1 MPEVN
6 IEIGGR
12 NFQVA
17 CQEGEE
23 HFLLSAARML
33 DLEASEL
40 IGQLGRVP
48 EERMLLMSGLMLADK
63 TSALEDKLAAA
74 EKMLDEVN
82 AELSKI
88 RSTPPPDPIRIEVP
102 MVPVEL
108 TEGLAELAARAEAIA
123 EQLDQ

>member
-1 MPEVN
+1 
-6 IEIGGR
+6 
-12 NFQVA
+12 
-17 CQEGEE
+17 
-23 HFLLSAARML
+23 
-33 DLEASEL
+33 
-40 IGQLGRVP
+40 
-48 EERMLLMSGLMLADK
+48 
-63 TSALEDKLAAA
+63 
-74 EKMLDEVN
+74 MLDEVN

>member
-1 MPEVN
+1 MPEIE

-23 HFLLSAARML
+23 HYLISAAKML
-33 DLEASEL
+33 DLEAAQL

-48 EERMLLMSGLMLADK
+48 EECMLLMSGLMLADK
-63 TSALEDKLAAA
+63 TAALEDKLAAA

-82 AELSKI
+82 EELTKM
-88 RSTPPPDPIRIEVP
+88 RSTPPPDPVRVEVP
-102 MVPVEL
+102 TITSGVS
-108 TEGLAELAARAEAIA
+108 EGLAELAARAESIA
-123 EQLDQ
+123 DQLEH

>member
-1 MPEVN
+1 MPEVD